1 MQFDENVGISITIG
15 LTSCLQ
21 MYNENYNVV
30 RRSMEE
36 KGNEQVSQHR

>member
-1 MQFDENVGISITIG
+1 MLFDENVGISLTIG
-15 LTSCLQ
+15 LSCLQ

-30 RRSMEE
+30 RWGMKE